1 MKENK
6 YDIIIKSRWIYGFVD
21 KLFNKNGSNKIC
33 FNINLNSND
42 SFDPEEYAK
51 YNEEKIREFKNKYD
65 LTTADGIRSIPI
77 SEAKKYPD
85 GGKSVVYMPE
95 QILNRQATEYKK
107 ENKFDLAI
115 ECLKKAN
122 ELYPYSF
129 YAYQRNDYE
138 RLVDFLVL
146 AKKFNEAKIVHNRLD
161 LEVGTRLSELR
172 KLQDYAKES
181 GTESRKSYYDRIIKP
196 NIDEER
202 DREEY
207 YWLLENFS
215 NIAPKSFGG
224 YRKMKK
230 INSDNYKKIVQEV
243 SLSGEFLD
251 KISFWKN
258 TK

>member
-1 MKENK
+1 M
-6 YDIIIKSRWIYGFVD
+6 GLFD
-21 KLFNKNGSNKIC
+21 KLFNKNNNAKIN
-33 FNINLNSND
+33 FDINLNAND
-42 SFDPEEYAK
+42 NFDSEEYAR
-51 YNEEKIREFKNKYD
+51 YNEEKITEFKTRYD
-65 LTTADGIRSIPI
+65 LTTIDGIRSIPI

-129 YAYQRNDYE
+129 YAYQRNNYE
-138 RLVDFLVL
+138 RLVDFMIL
-146 AKKFNEAKIVHNRLD
+146 AKKFDDARKTHNQLD
-161 LEVGTRLSELR
+161 IEVGTRLDEL
-172 KLQDYAKES
+172 KHLQDYAEES
-181 GTESRKSYYDRIIKP
+181 KTESRDSYYNRVIKP

-202 DREEY
+202 DKEEY
-207 YWLLENFS
+207 YWLLENIP

-230 INSDNYKKIVQEV
+230 SNSDNYQKIIQEV
-243 SLSGEFLD
+243 NSCGKDLRAV
-251 KISFWKN
+251 SFWKN
-258 TK
+258 IN